1 GIGAPALFVVGG
13 APYLCQVTHHPA
25 RVYLGTG
32 WVEHAAGSLQDFIVW
47 RCLKLLQARVGAL
60 AHLSPEAFALR
71 LDALV
76 SAYTDPGDT
85 LVADTSGSNSLR
97 GLLHPLLPKDPDLSA
112 LAVTSV
118 EDLSRSELEV
128 GDAIAL
134 WVDRAAMLA

>member
-1 GIGAPALFVVGG
+1 
-13 APYLCQVTHHPA
+13 
-25 RVYLGTG
+25 
-32 WVEHAAGSLQDFIVW
+32 
-47 RCLKLLQARVGAL
+47 
-60 AHLSPEAFALR
+60 HLSPEAFALR

-134 WVDRAAMLA
+134 WVDRAAMLATGEPRIALLAICAMHGETGFTSKGALLEAVARQPSAKRLLASLLNPAFI